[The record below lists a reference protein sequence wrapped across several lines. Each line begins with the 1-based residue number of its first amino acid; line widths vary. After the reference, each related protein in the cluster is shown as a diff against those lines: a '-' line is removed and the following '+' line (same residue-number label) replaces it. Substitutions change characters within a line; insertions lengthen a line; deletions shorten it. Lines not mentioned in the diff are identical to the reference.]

1 MLLDHLN
8 KWVRVVRQ
16 DISSKKADNKRA
28 RANQINDQLGW
39 QLFRLDSILSSID
52 QSLMAKAAF
61 QCKAFARSLMNFE
74 QQVVTIQERTRGS
87 ENLPSYYEKLHE
99 IYAQLDE
106 PDGMEG
112 ISTLILSPSLEHQ
125 IRQHESTGRWTSAQ
139 SCWEVRLQ
147 ESPDNI
153 NFHLGLLR
161 CLRNLGHYGAACS
174 FFLRKLLI
182 SSIRYSSYTC
192 KRSSHSTP
200 RMGDYLS

>member
-16 DISSKKADNKRA
+16 DIGSKKADNKRA
-28 RANQINDQLGW
+28 RANQISNQLED

-74 QQVVTIQERTRGS
+74 QQVVTIQERTS
-87 ENLPSYYEKLHE
+87 NNKDLPAYYEKLHE

-147 ESPDNI
+147 ESPN
-153 NFHLGLLR
+153 NVSFHLGLLR
-161 CLRNLGHYGAACS
+161 CLRNLGHYGGASS
-174 FFLRKLLI
+174 F
-182 SSIRYSSYTC
+182 
-192 KRSSHSTP
+192 
-200 RMGDYLS
+200 LSPERL